1 MATVD
6 RWLLPD
12 GIEEVL
18 PPEAARV
25 EAARRQVLDLFQRW
39 GYEFVVTPHIEY
51 LESLLTGAGQDL
63 DLRTFKVTDPA
74 SGRLMGFRADI
85 TPQVARMDA
94 HSLRREGPNRLC
106 YAGSVLHARPRALAT
121 SRSPIQ
127 LGAELY
133 GNTGS
138 AGDVEVISL
147 LLDMLEMAQ
156 VPDVHM
162 DLGHVGIYRG
172 LAQAAGLS
180 GEVEQLLFD
189 ALQRKAVD
197 EIAALT
203 EGLPGDLAGMLRAL
217 AELCG
222 GREVLSQAREVL
234 AGAPAPV
241 QTALADITAIAD
253 SLAARFPQLPL
264 YFDLGEL
271 RGYHYH
277 TGVVFAAFVP
287 GVGESIAQGG
297 RYDDIGADLAVPV
310 RRPVFP
316 PTSRPWSL
324 SAAPSSTSRAPESGR
339 RPMASACGRRCSSC
353 AVRACAWYRR
363 CPGRMRLRLPKR
375 AATGNCWFAMA
386 IGRWP
391 RSEARHSSFCRPRP
405 APNIHDGDKFMGKN
419 VVVLG
424 TQWGD
429 EGKGKIVDLL
439 TDQAAAWCVTRAATM
454 PVIPWWSL
462 ARRLCCT

>member
-18 PPEAARV
+18 PPEAARI

-63 DLRTFKVTDPA
+63 DLRTFKVTDPQ

-85 TPQVARMDA
+85 TPQVARIDA
-94 HSLRREGPNRLC
+94 HTLRREGPSRLC
-106 YAGSVLHARPRALAT
+106 YAGSVLHAQPRALST

-133 GNTGS
+133 GDAS
-138 AGDVEVISL
+138 PASDVEVISL
-147 LLDMLEMAQ
+147 MLDMLELAK

-172 LAQAAGLS
+172 LARAANLS
-180 GEVEQLLFD
+180 GEIEQQLFD

-197 EIAALT
+197 EVAALT
-203 EGLPGDLAGMLRAL
+203 ADLPDSLASMLRSL

-222 GREVLSQAREVL
+222 SRDVLELAQACLVEAPDEVHA
-234 AGAPAPV
+234 
-241 QTALADITAIAD
+241 ALDELVAIAD
-253 SLAARFPQLPL
+253 ELELRYPELPL

-271 RGYHYH
+271 RGYRYH

-287 GVGESIAQGG
+287 GVGQSIAQGG
-297 RYDDIGADLAVPV
+297 RYDDIGADFGRA
-310 RRPVFP
+310 RPATGFSTDLKTLV
-316 PTSRPWSL
+316 SL
-324 SAAPSSTSRAPESGR
+324 GD
-339 RPMASACGRRCSSC
+339 
-353 AVRACAWYRR
+353 
-363 CPGRMRLRLPKR
+363 MRLEEPAPGVWAPDVHDVYLWQAVQRLRREGVRVVQALPGQEIG
-375 AATGNCWFAMA
+375 AAAEAACDRQLQLHE
-386 IGRWP
+386 GRWQV
-391 RSEARHSSFCRPRP
+391 
-405 APNIHDGDKFMGKN
+405 AP
-419 VVVLG
+419 
-424 TQWGD
+424 
-429 EGKGKIVDLL
+429 
-439 TDQAAAWCVTRAATM
+439 
-454 PVIPWWSL
+454 L
-462 ARRLCCT
+462 AS

>member
-18 PPEAARV
+18 PPEAARI

-39 GYEFVVTPHIEY
+39 GYDFVVTPHIEY

-63 DLRTFKVTDPA
+63 DLRTFKVTDPQ

-85 TPQVARMDA
+85 TPQVARIDA
-94 HSLRREGPNRLC
+94 HTLRREGPNRLC
-106 YAGSVLHARPRALAT
+106 YAGSVLHAKPRALST

-133 GNTGS
+133 GDAS
-138 AGDVEVISL
+138 PASDVEVISL
-147 LLDMLEMAQ
+147 MLEMLELAD

-172 LAQAAGLS
+172 LARAAELS
-180 GEVEQLLFD
+180 GEVEQQLFD

-197 EIAALT
+197 EVAELT
-203 EGLPGDLAGMLRAL
+203 ESLPGELASMLRAL

-222 GREVLSQAREVL
+222 DRQVLELAQGVLMDAPDEVHV
-234 AGAPAPV
+234 
-241 QTALADITAIAD
+241 ALDELIAIAD
-253 SLAARFPQLPL
+253 ELELRYPELPL

-287 GVGESIAQGG
+287 GEGQSIAQGG
-297 RYDDIGADLAVPV
+297 RYDDIGADFGRA
-310 RRPVFP
+310 RPATGF
-316 PTSRPWSL
+316 
-324 SAAPSSTSRAPESGR
+324 STDLKTL
-339 RPMASACGRRCSSC
+339 
-353 AVRACAWYRR
+353 VTL
-363 CPGRMRLRLPKR
+363 GRMELDEVPTGIWAPDVHDVYLWQAVKRLRSEGQRVVQALPGQDVDSAQEVGCDR
-375 AATGNCWFAMA
+375 QLCLRD
-386 IGRWP
+386 GRWQV
-391 RSEARHSSFCRPRP
+391 
-405 APNIHDGDKFMGKN
+405 APL
-419 VVVLG
+419 V
-424 TQWGD
+424 
-429 EGKGKIVDLL
+429 
-439 TDQAAAWCVTRAATM
+439 
-454 PVIPWWSL
+454 S
-462 ARRLCCT
+462 

>member
-133 GNTGS
+133 GDAS
-138 AGDVEVISL
+138 PASDVEVISL
-147 LLDMLEMAQ
+147 MLDMLAMAE

-172 LAQAAGLS
+172 LARAAGLS
-180 GEVEQLLFD
+180 GEAEQALFD

-197 EIAALT
+197 EVAALT
-203 EGLPGDLAGMLRAL
+203 DGLPAELAGMLRAL

-222 GREVLSQAREVL
+222 SREVLEQAAAVL
-234 AGAPAPV
+234 ADAPAV
-241 QTALADITAIAD
+241 VKAALADLVVIAD
-253 SLAARFPQLPL
+253 ALAQRFPQLPL

-297 RYDDIGADLAVPV
+297 RYDHIGADFGRARPATGFSTDLKTLVTLGQVRLDAPVQGIWAPAEGAGLWQAVQQL
-310 RRPVFP
+310 RRD
-316 PTSRPWSL
+316 
-324 SAAPSSTSRAPESGR
+324 GR
-339 RPMASACGRRCSSC
+339 RVVQALPGQDAASAREAGCD
-353 AVRACAWYRR
+353 AQLQ
-363 CPGRMRLRLPKR
+363 LRE
-375 AATGNCWFAMA
+375 GNWQ
-386 IGRWP
+386 
-391 RSEARHSSFCRPRP
+391 
-405 APNIHDGDKFMGKN
+405 
-419 VVVLG
+419 VV
-424 TQWGD
+424 
-429 EGKGKIVDLL
+429 
-439 TDQAAAWCVTRAATM
+439 
-454 PVIPWWSL
+454 PF
-462 ARRLCCT
+462 

>member
-94 HSLRREGPNRLC
+94 HSLRREGPSRLC

-133 GNTGS
+133 GDTGS

-147 LLDMLEMAQ
+147 MLDMLALAE
-156 VPDVHM
+156 VPAVHM

-172 LAQAAGLS
+172 LARAAGLS
-180 GEVEQLLFD
+180 GESEQALFD

-197 EIAALT
+197 EVAALT
-203 EGLPGDLAGMLRAL
+203 ADLPADLAGMLRAL

-222 GREVLSQAREVL
+222 SRQVLTQAAEVL
-234 AGAPAPV
+234 AAAPAAV
-241 QTALADITAIAD
+241 KAALADLEAIAD
-253 SLAARFPQLPL
+253 ALTQRFPELPL

-297 RYDDIGADLAVPV
+297 RYDHIGADFGRARPATGFSTDLKTLVTLGQAQLDSPVTGIWAALEGDGFWQAVQRL
-310 RRPVFP
+310 RRDGQRVVQALPGQD
-316 PTSRPWSL
+316 
-324 SAAPSSTSRAPESGR
+324 A
-339 RPMASACGRRCSSC
+339 ASAREAGCDRQLLQRD
-353 AVRACAWYRR
+353 
-363 CPGRMRLRLPKR
+363 
-375 AATGNCWFAMA
+375 GNWQ
-386 IGRWP
+386 
-391 RSEARHSSFCRPRP
+391 
-405 APNIHDGDKFMGKN
+405 
-419 VVVLG
+419 VV
-424 TQWGD
+424 
-429 EGKGKIVDLL
+429 
-439 TDQAAAWCVTRAATM
+439 
-454 PVIPWWSL
+454 PF
-462 ARRLCCT
+462 

>member
-18 PPEAARV
+18 PPEAALI
-25 EAARRQVLDLFQRW
+25 ETARRQVLDLFQRW

-63 DLRTFKVTDPA
+63 DLRTFKVTDPL
-74 SGRLMGFRADI
+74 SGRQMGFRADI

-94 HSLRREGPNRLC
+94 HSLRREGPTRLC
-106 YAGSVLHARPRALAT
+106 YAGSVLHAKPRALAT

-133 GNTGS
+133 GDAS
-138 AGDVEVISL
+138 PASDVEVISL
-147 LLDMLEMAQ
+147 MLDTLALAR

-172 LAQAAGLS
+172 LARAAGLS
-180 GEVEQLLFD
+180 GESEQQLFD

-197 EIAALT
+197 EVDGLT
-203 EGLPGDLAGMLRAL
+203 ATLQPLLANMLRAL

-222 GREVLSQAREVL
+222 GREVLDLAQAALVE
-234 AGAPAPV
+234 APAEV
-241 QTALADITAIAD
+241 HAALDQLVAIAD
-253 SLAARFPQLPL
+253 QLELRYPELPL

-297 RYDDIGADLAVPV
+297 RYDDVGGNFGRARPATGFSTDLKTLVTLGDMQAEAQAAGVWAPDHHDPYLWQAVQ
-310 RRPVFP
+310 
-316 PTSRPWSL
+316 
-324 SAAPSSTSRAPESGR
+324 
-339 RPMASACGRRCSSC
+339 
-353 AVRACAWYRR
+353 
-363 CPGRMRLRLPKR
+363 RLRGEGERVVQALPGQDEQ
-375 AATGNCWFAMA
+375 AAREAGCDRQLQLRD
-386 IGRWP
+386 GRWQV
-391 RSEARHSSFCRPRP
+391 
-405 APNIHDGDKFMGKN
+405 AP
-419 VVVLG
+419 
-424 TQWGD
+424 
-429 EGKGKIVDLL
+429 
-439 TDQAAAWCVTRAATM
+439 
-454 PVIPWWSL
+454 L
-462 ARRLCCT
+462 AS